1 MDSDDLNAELVQR
14 RESARKGGGPQAI
27 ERQHGKG
34 KLTAR
39 ERIDRLLDPG
49 SFQEID
55 PYISHRHTAFGMEEK
70 RFPGDS
76 VVVGIGNRGEF
87 LGPRLDRL

>member
-1 MDSDDLNAELVQR
+1 MASHELNEELLRR
-14 RESARKGGGPQAI
+14 REALRQGGGSQAV
-27 ERQHGKG
+27 ERQHAKG

-55 PYISHRHTAFGMEEK
+55 PYITHRHTAFGLDEK
-70 RFPGDS
+70 RFPA
-76 VVVGIGNRGEF
+76 IAWWWA
-87 LGPRLDRL
+87 LGG